1 MNIRLNTTPVCLVKN
16 QTLSV
21 TDAKG
26 SLINCHR
33 GALWITQDNDR
44 RDIVLMSGESF
55 TFDRDGQAIVSAMDD
70 SSVELLPP
78 SHPRLADTVVGHR
91 AGRAYTSRAAALGW
105 DRRSELSH

>member
-16 QTLSV
+16 QTLSM

-44 RDIVLMSGESF
+44 RDIVLTPGESF
-55 TFDRDGQAIVSAMDD
+55 TFDRDGQAIVTALDD
-70 SSVELLPP
+70 SSVEVLPA
-78 SHPRLADTVVGHR
+78 SLPRPAGNVFGHWTE
-91 AGRAYTSRAAALGW
+91 RAYPARATAPTWSR
-105 DRRSELSH
+105 RTELSH